1 MSGMQICVCSR
12 MHNYSLQSSPTASF
26 QDSPLTRWARSSWH
40 SRSGFV
46 RHSKLTYNVR
56 AQLSMNPPDPLRGS
70 GGDMTLRREVK
81 VQRQRTANAIKIVVI
96 AYWALASYR
105 KIVVN
110 TTLSKILSNTER
122 HGTER
127 HGTVER
133 MRTNPI
139 PIPINFL
146 DDIPDRLVASVLTA
160 SRAAYEQCAPYAWDC
175 SRSTEIDK
183 LEMGINVNKR
193 K

>member
-1 MSGMQICVCSR
+1 MSGMQICVCR
-12 MHNYSLQSSPTASF
+12 CMHNYSLQSSPTASF

-40 SRSGFV
+40 YRSGFV

-56 AQLSMNPPDPLRGS
+56 AQLSMNPPGPLRGS
-70 GGDMTLRREVK
+70 GGDVTLRREVK
-81 VQRQRTANAIKIVVI
+81 AQRQCTANAIKTVVI

-110 TTLSKILSNTER
+110 TTLSKILSN
-122 HGTER
+122 TER

-175 SRSTEIDK
+175 SHSTEIDK